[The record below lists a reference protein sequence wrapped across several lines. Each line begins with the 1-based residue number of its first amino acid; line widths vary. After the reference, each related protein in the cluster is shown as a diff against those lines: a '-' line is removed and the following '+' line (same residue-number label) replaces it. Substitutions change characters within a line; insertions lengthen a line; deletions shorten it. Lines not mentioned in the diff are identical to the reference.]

1 MRYRFLFLSL
11 LIASISAFSPAAAQL
26 QRNRIFIEGQLRNSA
41 YTGDRRDGGIFDIPD
56 LLSSS
61 GPSGSIGLGY
71 QVWDSVDLVGEL
83 SVSTYYG
90 ITNTKLGF
98 SFIDPSESSIR
109 HKAISGTARIRMLR
123 FGSFQPFLIGGFA
136 ITVGNINSKRTTG
149 YGPVAGMGIGR
160 QFGRIH
166 VFATAVQHYVFP
178 NQAVDLAGVGRS
190 PDVLS
195 SLNFGLQYRFRKKDP
210 KINQVRISGPHT
222 LDQNAEGVF
231 QAATD
236 LDPIEYSVRWDFGDG
251 TSSTGHSVRHAYREE
266 GSYVVSA
273 FISNERGSSTSSLP
287 VTVVAVYDRV
297 SLLSMT
303 VTPGSVYPEMPVTF
317 SPVLR
322 GNDIA
327 CSWDFGD
334 GSTASDCETNH
345 IYYQPGKY
353 KVTFSASNPSH
364 SAHST
369 QTVTVLADACNE
381 LPDLTAVFF
390 QARSSELSLEMRQ
403 ILRDNL
409 ATAGACTERVIRIV
423 GYALDNERR
432 PLELAGDRAAGVFQY
447 YRNLGIPA
455 NRIQVAQPVIRKS
468 ATIDG
473 LPWSHRSV
481 TSALVKAGL

>member
-11 LIASISAFSPAAAQL
+11 LITSISAFSPAAAQL

-56 LLSSS
+56 LLSTT

-71 QVWDSVDLVGEL
+71 QIWDSVDLVGEL
-83 SVSTYYG
+83 SFSTYYG
-90 ITNTKLGF
+90 ITRAKPGF
-98 SFIDPSESSIR
+98 KTIDPSESSIR

-123 FGSFQPFLIGGFA
+123 FGSFQPFLIGGLS
-136 ITVGNINSKRTTG
+136 ITVGKINSNRTTG
-149 YGPVAGMGIGR
+149 YGPVAGICIGR
-160 QFGRIH
+160 LIGRVH

-178 NQAVDLAGVGRS
+178 NQAIDLAGVGRS
-190 PDVLS
+190 PGVLS
-195 SLNFGLQYRFRKKDP
+195 SLNFGVQYRFRKKDP
-210 KINQVRISGPHT
+210 KIGQVRISGPHS
-222 LDQNAEGVF
+222 LDRNVEGLF

-251 TSSTGHSVRHAYREE
+251 TSSTGHSVRHAYSKE
-266 GSYVVSA
+266 GAYVVNA
-273 FISNERGSSTSSLP
+273 FISNKRGSSTSSLE
-287 VTVVAVYDRV
+287 VNVSAVYDRV
-297 SLLSMT
+297 SLLSLT
-303 VTPGSVYPEMPVTF
+303 VTPGSIYPEMPVTF

-322 GNDIA
+322 GNDIT

-345 IYYQPGKY
+345 IYYQSGKF

-369 QTVTVLADACNE
+369 QTVTVLSDACNE
-381 LPDLTAVFF
+381 LPDLSAVYF

-447 YRNLGIPA
+447 YRNLGIPSE
-455 NRIQVAQPVIRKS
+455 RILVGQPVIRKS
-468 ATIDG
+468 DVIDG
-473 LPWSHRSV
+473 LPWSHRTV
-481 TSALVKAGL
+481 TSTLVKAGQ